1 MIGLCL
7 SIGVSLAVGLSLI
20 RLFLK
25 IPITYFLVPG
35 YILSIILAYKTQD
48 IFTAVAFDSGGAAS
62 GPLTTSFLLPIAI
75 GACMAN
81 GGDIMTL
88 AFGVVSLVSLSPL
101 ITIQFLG
108 LVYERRINKQ
118 TLAKVKD
125 LDESILDY
133 EVSL

>member
-1 MIGLCL
+1 
-7 SIGVSLAVGLSLI
+7 
-20 RLFLK
+20 
-25 IPITYFLVPG
+25 
-35 YILSIILAYKTQD
+35 
-48 IFTAVAFDSGGAAS
+48 
-62 GPLTTSFLLPIAI
+62 
-75 GACMAN
+75 MAN